1 MRIAICDDDRVS
13 IDEAKAQIEKW
24 LSLSAIASQ
33 ILLFDNGSDLIEES
47 RQEPIDIIFLD
58 IVMPL
63 LNGIDTAKGIRE
75 FDDKTNI
82 IFLTSSEEFAIASY
96 SVEASDYLLKPLNY
110 DELSKALYKVTQK
123 LHKAQSSIVIHTA
136 DGFRKVYLNEIEFA
150 EASHKGTIFS
160 LISGA
165 VLKSVDPFYYFE
177 QQLTVEE
184 GFFKCHRSY
193 IVNLLSIDTFIQREA
208 ITKTGYRVPI
218 ARTAQKDFKEAYI
231 SFYFLSAKGENFLE

>member
-13 IDEAKAQIEKW
+13 IDEAKTKIDKW
-24 LSLSAIASQ
+24 LELSAIASQ
-33 ILLFDNGSDLIEES
+33 ILLFDNGSDLIAECG
-47 RQEPIDIIFLD
+47 RQPIDIIFLD

-63 LNGIDTAKGIRE
+63 LNGIDTAEEIRE
-75 FDDKTNI
+75 FDDKTKI
-82 IFLTSSEEFAIASY
+82 IFLTSFEEFAIASY
-96 SVEASDYLLKPLNY
+96 KVEASDYLLKPLNY
-110 DELSKALYKVTQK
+110 DELSKTLYKVTQELQK
-123 LHKAQSSIVIHTA
+123 SQSSIVVHTA

-165 VLKSVDPFYYFE
+165 TLKSVDPLYYFE
-177 QQLTVEE
+177 QQLTVEA

-193 IVNLLSIDTFIQREA
+193 IVNLLNIDTFIQREV

-231 SFYFLSAKGENFLE
+231 SFYF